1 MDLELAAAQL
11 DEHRKQWVA
20 DGLSVS
26 PVLWGRQ
33 QAPDLADRDDLG
45 DTDEPDDPDGDDG
58 PGTDSVAVEVSGPGW
73 GVTLMVE
80 LEPGGRAHV
89 GFMSETD
96 SVWERRRVRTAD
108 EWAALLERAVGRA
121 SRMRLQHGQLVART
135 CTTGWLD
142 WIHGNLWVMPNCLL
156 RTRSGLLDTVANTY
170 VSGTSAR
177 RSGHSV
183 AYDPAAVLAA
193 HRTNKVIP
201 FDRIA
206 TARLHRGIATSGLT
220 VLMTDGTRHK
230 LLWRAS
236 DPAHRLLKDRLLPI
250 LGPRLT
256 S

>member
-1 MDLELAAAQL
+1 MDLEAAAAQL

-20 DGLSVS
+20 DGLSAS
-26 PVLWGRQ
+26 PVLRGHQ
-33 QAPDLADRDDLG
+33 ESAD
-45 DTDEPDDPDGDDG
+45 PDDPEEREPSDK
-58 PGTDSVAVEVSGPGW
+58 DSVAVEVSGPGW
-73 GVTLMVE
+73 GVTLMLE
-80 LEPGGRAHV
+80 LEANGRVHV

-96 SVWERRRVRTAD
+96 SVWERRRVRTPG
-108 EWAALLERAVGRA
+108 EWGALLERAVGRA

-156 RTRSGLLDTVANTY
+156 RTRSGLLDTVANSY

-177 RSGHSV
+177 KSGHSV

-193 HRTNKVIP
+193 HRTNKIIP

-206 TARLHRGIATSGLT
+206 TARLHRGLTTSGLT

-230 LLWRAS
+230 LLWRSS

-256 S
+256 T